1 MKSLIILLI
10 STVISFSARTQTQSS
25 TTDTLNHT
33 LKEKSHKRFS
43 FGGTPIL
50 AYDTD
55 LGIRYGAAINLFDY
69 GDKFPNYLQYAK
81 INFFQTTNG
90 TSNLSLVY
98 NNNSLL
104 KKTKFIFE
112 STFTKDILLNF
123 YGFNGTNSIYN
134 PAVTIVENKAYINPY
149 YYTHQRQLLRFRL
162 DFQTHFKSKKLF
174 LVYGINFNK
183 YMINKSDLSAF
194 DIPLGDNQTEINSN
208 TLYQD
213 YVNSNIISQNE
224 SKGGTFTSLK
234 LGITFDSRNN
244 QINCSDGVFLET
256 YFIHSPKLNSV
267 NAFTK
272 HIITFRQYYMVKKVK
287 TLLTYRLSSQQKI
300 GGTLPF
306 YYLPTFHDL
315 TIDNDGIG
323 GAFNLRGVSR
333 NKIAADGFITGN
345 FEIRKKVISFN
356 FLKQDCNIELSGFT
370 DVVYVTQKYKTE
382 DNPTYFNTNPQHI
395 DFTYGAGLYFIY
407 GTNNIIS
414 VNYGVSPNKNL
425 GQTGLYVGSSFLF

>member
-1 MKSLIILLI
+1 MKNLIILFI
-10 STVISFSARTQTQSS
+10 STVISFSAHTQTPSN
-25 TTDTLNHT
+25 TTDTLDFT
-33 LKEKSHKRFS
+33 FKEKPHKRFG

-55 LGIRYGAAINLFDY
+55 LGLKYGAAINLFDY
-69 GDKFPNYLQYAK
+69 GDKFPNYLQYARIK
-81 INFFQTTNG
+81 FFQTTNG
-90 TSNLSLVY
+90 TSNLSLAY
-98 NNNSLL
+98 DNNSLF

-112 STFTKDILLNF
+112 STFTKDALLNF
-123 YGFNGTNSIYN
+123 YGFNGTNSNYN
-134 PAVTIVENKAYINPY
+134 SAITSVESKNYINPY

-162 DFQTHFKSKKLF
+162 DFQKHFKSKKLF
-174 LVYGINFNK
+174 LLYGISFNK
-183 YMINKSDLSAF
+183 YMIDKSDLSTF
-194 DIPLGDNQTEINSN
+194 DIPLGNSQTVLNPS

-213 YVNSNIISQNE
+213 YINSNIISQNE

-256 YFIHSPKLNSV
+256 YFIHSPKLNNV

-272 HIITFRQYYMVKKVK
+272 HVITLRQYYMLKKIK

-315 TIDNDGIG
+315 AMDNDGVG

-370 DVVYVTQKYKTE
+370 DFVYVTQKYKVE
-382 DNPTYFNTNPQHI
+382 DNATYFNTNSQRI
-395 DFTYGAGLYFIY
+395 NFTYGAGLYFIY

-414 VNYGVSPNKNL
+414 INYGISPNKNL
-425 GQTGLYVGSSFLF
+425 GHTGLYVGSSFLF